1 MNTKNKIDIQRQLDE
16 FYSTLDFKPL
26 SANAI
31 SIYLVLLEID
41 RKTDWLYEF
50 RVTNTILMS
59 KVKGLSISALQRARN
74 ELINNQYIFYKKGT
88 NQNVASTYTINKLY
102 NDEFIQFEQ
111 ANEQAS
117 EQANEQADE
126 QADEHIIT
134 KLNLLFN
141 YIYKNGS
148 GEKIGLTQNDKS
160 NLILIY
166 SKLELYVNNS
176 KAYELM
182 SAERVL
188 DEKIMLWAIKD
199 IYLSPHKIYFN
210 TLTRDKF
217 ILKYYKTKK
226 YITEKEN
233 YKIKEIIDYFMVCL
247 HDEMENRRR
256 T

>member
-126 QADEHIIT
+126 QADEYIIT

-188 DEKIMLWAIKD
+188 DEKIMLWAIKE
-199 IYLSPHKIYFN
+199 IYLSPHKIYLN

>member
-59 KVKGLSISALQRARN
+59 KVKRLSISALQRARN

-117 EQANEQADE
+117 EQADERAKE

-141 YIYKNGS
+141 YIYKGGS
-148 GEKIGLTQNDKS
+148 GEKIGLTENDRN

-166 SKLELYVNNS
+166 SRLEMYVKDS
-176 KAYELM
+176 KIYELM
-182 SAERVL
+182 PEERVL
-188 DEKIMLWAIKD
+188 DEKIMFWAIKE
-199 IYLSPHKIYFN
+199 IYLSPHKIYLN
-210 TLTRDKF
+210 
-217 ILKYYKTKK
+217 
-226 YITEKEN
+226 
-233 YKIKEIIDYFMVCL
+233 
-247 HDEMENRRR
+247 
-256 T
+256 